1 MRTSNGVPDE
11 IADAAARLSGP
22 FSVYVHIPFCLRKC
36 PYCSFYSMPVEEHDR
51 DRYLALAEREIR
63 RFGELLPRDNCAVS
77 TVYVGGGTPTLLSP
91 GEWDVLFGLLKGF
104 LSFFPSAE
112 ITAEA
117 NPESFSEG
125 HTEVWKKWGV
135 ARVSLGVQSF
145 SDADLHWLDR
155 PHDADRAR
163 WALKKAVAAGFSVS
177 ADLMFG
183 LRGQNLRGW
192 KNSVSEAIGLG
203 VHHISL
209 YQLSIDE
216 GCRWSMNPPE
226 DLPDGYPMYRW
237 SQWYLPR
244 KGFDQYEIAS
254 FAKPGHHCRHNLSY
268 WTNAPVLAIGA
279 GAWGYL
285 GNTRYRNGGTIKE
298 YGEAVEKY
306 GCGAVATESLEP
318 EKAFREA
325 AVLLLRTKWG
335 ISFRDYSAQYGEEA
349 LRSVILTLRNE
360 APQDCIDF
368 RGDSLALTRKGMRV
382 ANSIWSLII

>member
-36 PYCSFYSMPVEEHDR
+36 PYCSFYSMPVEEHAR

-192 KNSVSEAIGLG
+192 KSSVSEAIGLG

-237 SQWYLPR
+237 SQWYLPQ

-285 GNTRYRNGGTIKE
+285 GNIRYRNGGTIKE

>member
-1 MRTSNGVPDE
+1 MRTSNSVPDE
-11 IADAAARLSGP
+11 IADAAVRLSGP

-183 LRGQNLRGW
+183 LRGQNLRSW
-192 KNSVSEAIGLG
+192 KSSVSEAIGLG

-237 SQWYLPR
+237 SQWYLPQ

-285 GNTRYRNGGTIKE
+285 GNIRYRNGGTIKE

>member
-1 MRTSNGVPDE
+1 
-11 IADAAARLSGP
+11 
-22 FSVYVHIPFCLRKC
+22 
-36 PYCSFYSMPVEEHDR
+36 MPVEEHDR

-91 GEWDVLFGLLKGF
+91 GEWDSLFGLLKGF
-104 LSFFPSAE
+104 LPFSPSPE

-117 NPESFSEG
+117 NPESYSED

-135 ARVSLGVQSF
+135 TRVSLGVQSF
-145 SDADLHWLDR
+145 SDQDLNWLER
-155 PHDADRAR
+155 PHNGERAR
-163 WALKKAVAAGFSVS
+163 LALKKAVAANFSVS

-183 LRGQNLRGW
+183 LREQNLRGW

-216 GCRWSMNPPE
+216 GCRWSINPPE
-226 DLPDGYPMYRW
+226 NLPDGYPMYRW

-285 GNTRYRNGGTIKE
+285 GNTRYRNGSTVKE
-298 YGEAVEKY
+298 YGDTVGKY
-306 GCGAVATESLEP
+306 GCGAVALERLEP
-318 EKAFREA
+318 EKTFREA

-335 ISFRDYSAQYGEEA
+335 IPFRDFSRRYGKEA
-349 LRSVILTLRNE
+349 LQSVILTLRNE
-360 APQDCIDF
+360 APRDCIDF

>member
-183 LRGQNLRGW
+183 LRGQNLRVW
-192 KNSVSEAIGLG
+192 KSSVSEAIGLG

-237 SQWYLPR
+237 SQWYLPQ

-285 GNTRYRNGGTIKE
+285 GNIRYRNGGTIKE

>member
-1 MRTSNGVPDE
+1 M
-11 IADAAARLSGP
+11 SGRWE
-22 FSVYVHIPFCLRKC
+22 YDK
-36 PYCSFYSMPVEEHDR
+36 E
-51 DRYLALAEREIR
+51 RYLSLAEREIH
-63 RFGELLPRDNCAVS
+63 RFGKLFSRDNCAVS
-77 TVYVGGGTPTLLSP
+77 TIYVGGGTPTLLSP
-91 GEWDVLFGLLKGF
+91 GEWDSLFGLLKGF
-104 LSFFPSAE
+104 LPFSPSPE

-117 NPESFSEG
+117 NPESYSED
-125 HTEVWKKWGV
+125 HSEVWKKWGV
-135 ARVSLGVQSF
+135 TRVSLGVQSF
-145 SDADLHWLDR
+145 SDDDLHWLDR

-183 LRGQNLRGW
+183 LRGQNLRSW
-192 KNSVSEAIGLG
+192 KSSVSEAIGLG

-216 GCRWSMNPPE
+216 GCRWNMNPPE
-226 DLPDGYPMYRW
+226 GLPDGYPMYRW

-285 GNTRYRNGGTIKE
+285 GNIRYRNGGTIKE

-318 EKAFREA
+318 EKAYREA

-349 LRSVILTLRNE
+349 LQSVIRTLKNE

-368 RGDSLALTRKGMRV
+368 RGDRLALTPKGMRV

>member
-192 KNSVSEAIGLG
+192 KSSVSEAIGLG

-226 DLPDGYPMYRW
+226 DLPTAIPCTGGARVPAAKRFRSVRDRKFRETRTPLPAQSVVLDECSCSGNWCRGMGIPW
-237 SQWYLPR
+237 EHQVPQW
-244 KGFDQYEIAS
+244 
-254 FAKPGHHCRHNLSY
+254 RHNKR
-268 WTNAPVLAIGA
+268 I
-279 GAWGYL
+279 
-285 GNTRYRNGGTIKE
+285 R
-298 YGEAVEKY
+298 
-306 GCGAVATESLEP
+306 
-318 EKAFREA
+318 
-325 AVLLLRTKWG
+325 
-335 ISFRDYSAQYGEEA
+335 
-349 LRSVILTLRNE
+349 
-360 APQDCIDF
+360 
-368 RGDSLALTRKGMRV
+368 RGS
-382 ANSIWSLII
+382 